1 MSTLTYEAF
10 AAEVGR
16 VLGMSAGELPPDL
29 DLYDGLGIDSL
40 GLIMIGDHLEQAFSI
55 RIPAADVVTCRRLSE
70 FHELAQRLVQREEQ
84 QPCQIP

>member
-16 VLGMSAGELPPDL
+16 ALGMSAGELPPDL
-29 DLYDGLGIDSL
+29 DLYDQLGIDSL
-40 GLIMIGDHLEQAFSI
+40 GLIMLGDHLEQALSI

-70 FHELAQRLVQREEQ
+70 FHELVQGLVEQ
-84 QPCQIP
+84 EVQQSCQIP